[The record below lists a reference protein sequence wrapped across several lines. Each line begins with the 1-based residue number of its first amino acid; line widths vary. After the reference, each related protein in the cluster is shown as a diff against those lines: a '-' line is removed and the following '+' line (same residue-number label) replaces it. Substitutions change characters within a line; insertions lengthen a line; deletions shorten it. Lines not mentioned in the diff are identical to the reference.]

1 MSIATSKTPTKST
14 EFAHHSSVCVCSYV
28 ETWKRRY
35 VFADIPENLVENR
48 GILGVEEGLHERKLR
63 QRRVRHHL
71 LRLSRLP
78 RGIRSNCGSKRG
90 NRGPDRRL
98 PAAVPPKSE
107 GLPGD

>member
-14 EFAHHSSVCVCSYV
+14 EFVHHSTVCVCSYV
-28 ETWKRRY
+28 ETGKRRY
-35 VFADIPENLVENR
+35 VFANIAENLVENR
-48 GILGVEEGLHERKLR
+48 GILRVEERLHEGKLR

-71 LRLSRLP
+71 LPVIRSP

-107 GLPGD
+107 ALPGG